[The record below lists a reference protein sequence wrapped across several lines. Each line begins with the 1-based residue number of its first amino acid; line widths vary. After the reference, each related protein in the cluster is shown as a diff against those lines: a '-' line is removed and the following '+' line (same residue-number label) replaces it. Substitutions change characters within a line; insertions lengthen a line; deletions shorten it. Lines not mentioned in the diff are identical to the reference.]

1 MEKLLLLLL
10 GMCLHC
16 CSCNNREAV
25 NQTAE
30 GKIISA
36 NSEQNKIIAGTDSE
50 KKAILLKLPKDRTF
64 FESACNPV
72 ALNDDAGKF
81 QVDKSDTDQMQNELV
96 EALARLIEYSIG
108 AFIIFIMIKILENF

>member
-10 GMCLHC
+10 GMCLFC

-50 KKAILLKLPKDRTF
+50 KKPF
-64 FESACNPV
+64 C
-72 ALNDDAGKF
+72 
-81 QVDKSDTDQMQNELV
+81 
-96 EALARLIEYSIG
+96 
-108 AFIIFIMIKILENF
+108 

>member
-10 GMCLHC
+10 GMCLFC

-50 KKAILLKLPKDRTF
+50 KKSHFAEIAERSDILWKR
-64 FESACNPV
+64 
-72 ALNDDAGKF
+72 
-81 QVDKSDTDQMQNELV
+81 M
-96 EALARLIEYSIG
+96 
-108 AFIIFIMIKILENF
+108 

>member
-10 GMCLHC
+10 GMCLFC

-64 FESACNPV
+64 FERACNPV

-81 QVDKSDTDQMQNELV
+81 QVHKSDTDQMQNELV